1 MTVDAGSKVDA
12 AIAAAGYRA
21 KPDGTVLLRAADLK
35 PQPVRWLWRDWLARG
50 KLHVM
55 AGAPGQGKTTL
66 ALQMAATITVGGRWP
81 DGSRSEAGSV
91 LIWSGEDDPAD
102 TLTPRLIAMGANL
115 DKVHFVS
122 GTRVRGEELPFDPA
136 NDMPQLAAAAERI
149 GDVLLLIV
157 DPVVS
162 AVAADSHKNTEVRR
176 ALQPLVDLGNALDL
190 ATLGISHFGKGGAG
204 RDPTERVIGS
214 IAFAAVARLVMVV
227 AQATAEDGEKCRML
241 ARSKSNIGPDDGG
254 FEFGVVQVELDDHPG
269 VQASRVKW
277 GCAVEGTAREL
288 LADAEASQDGDSNRG
303 AATSDAVEALR
314 LILSTDSVPSKSATA
329 QMKSEGHSEK
339 AIRTA
344 RERLNVVVSRSG
356 FGVEMKSYWRL
367 PPSLMPID
375 AHSRPSKERASM
387 GTNGQESPA
396 DQLGTDCE
404 VF

>member
-1 MTVDAGSKVDA
+1 MTADAGNKVDA
-12 AIAAAGYRA
+12 AIAAAGHRA

-66 ALQMAATITVGGRWP
+66 ALQMAATVTVGGRWP

-115 DKVHFVS
+115 NKVHFVS

-176 ALQPLVDLGNALDL
+176 ALQPLVDLGNAMEV
-190 ATLGISHFGKGGAG
+190 AILGISHFGKGGAG

-227 AQATAEDGEKCRML
+227 AQTTAEDGEKCRML

-254 FEFGVVQVELDDHPG
+254 FEFGVAQVGLDEHPG
-269 VQASRVKW
+269 VQASSVQW
-277 GCAVEGTAREL
+277 GRAVEGTARQL
-288 LADAEASQDGDSNRG
+288 LAEAEANQDDDQSRG
-303 AATSDAVEALR
+303 AATSEAVEALR
-314 LILSTDSVPSKSATA
+314 LILSTDTVPSKSATA
-329 QMKSEGHSEK
+329 QMRAEGHTDK

-344 RERLNVVVSRSG
+344 RERLRVVVARSG
-356 FGVEMKSYWRL
+356 FGTAMASYWRL
-367 PPSLMPID
+367 PPALVPIE
-375 AHSRPSKERASM
+375 AHSRPSKERAFM
-387 GTNGQESPA
+387 GANGQESPTA
-396 DQLGTDCE
+396 PLGNDCE